1 MSSQASPPFN
11 KQTADIVLRSV
22 DGVDFRVHKA
32 ILAEATPVFEA
43 MFGLPQPPTES
54 FEAVDGVPILHF
66 TEPSRTLDLL
76 LRIIYPIPDPAFA
89 DPEDA
94 GLVFEAARKYDMEEA
109 MSITQKALLAFAD
122 ADPFVVYAIAYCLRL
137 REVTCAAAKA
147 TLRFSAPPGT
157 ETPAV
162 LWRLPAAP
170 YHALL
175 VYRSRADEF
184 ARRFAAEAAFWLEQE
199 DPRILLTYHICLQ
212 RGSEL
217 GGHHVQNYV
226 PNAPFDL
233 QAYQADLAQ
242 LLAEKACGDSEVWQI
257 LFSNTRVRL
266 AAHKDP
272 CSKCRAEKFERLK
285 ACHQDVQQRFTARL
299 SEVCITDFELT
310 NACSPPS

>member
-109 MSITQKALLAFAD
+109 MSITQKSLLAFAD

-299 SEVCITDFELT
+299 SEVEIELDF
-310 NACSPPS
+310 